1 MQVLSGINNTSGS
14 TTSVPMS
21 SRVKSKQRTRVPV
34 DVQPKN
40 LSARFNDQK
49 WQLYAKQGLAAEG
62 YDPEALS
69 QDFTADDSD
78 DPHLRAIIE
87 QLSADYDSIEQ
98 RRSLMP
104 KPG

>member
-1 MQVLSGINNTSGS
+1 
-14 TTSVPMS
+14 MS

-49 WQLYAKQGLAAEG
+49 WQLYAKQGLTAEG

-98 RRSLMP
+98 KVTDAEARVKAALDGAGP
-104 KPG
+104 T